1 MTNFEKKLAMRQ
13 TLFKKKS
20 TKDSNIKKRIECII
34 SYSKNKRENNLMKRR
49 NIQVTSKNEKS
60 SLKKEF
66 DLKEALNR
74 LPQIV
79 NQLSCE
85 NPQLQFQATQQIRMI
100 LAIETDPPI
109 DQVVSYDI
117 IPTLVNFLRQSKNEA
132 LQFEAAWTLTNIAS
146 GTSKHTE
153 LIVKSNT
160 IPVFVELI
168 RSSNE
173 KTQEQA
179 IWALGNIAGDC
190 VEYRDLVLSFD
201 TVNYLICIIRT
212 TKNLSLKRNA
222 AWSLSNLCRG
232 KPSPD
237 FEMIKKVLPILLE
250 LLKTQVKLIIIDAC
264 WSLAHLSSNSLINIQ
279 TILDANICPILAKLI
294 KMESPEIR
302 APVLRCIGN
311 LVTGNH
317 KQTQMVLDC
326 NILSSLK
333 GLLLIG
339 STFFRTETC
348 WALSNIC
355 AGTYQQIQMVIEA
368 GFLPCLKN
376 IIMND
381 SFPVQKQA
389 GWALAN
395 MIDGGLKSQIRYL
408 ANNGAIPQL
417 CNMLLINDGLILKV
431 TLAAIEKVLK
441 IGEDDAQ
448 KNGFIQNK
456 YIICFEESDGFQKI
470 DKLQNHSNR
479 SVSMLATYLCY
490 GYFSDDSDG
499 DDDYDSDDDDQED
512 FGMEN
517 GQNIFKTFFQQN
529 KPTISILN
537 YPKKEL

>member
-79 NQLSCE
+79 NQLTCE

-179 IWALGNIAGDC
+179 IWALGNIG
-190 VEYRDLVLSFD
+190 
-201 TVNYLICIIRT
+201 
-212 TKNLSLKRNA
+212 KNA

-339 STFFRTETC
+339 TTFFRTETC

-431 TLAAIEKVLK
+431 TLSAIEKVLK

-490 GYFSDDSDG
+490 GYFSDDSD
-499 DDDYDSDDDDQED
+499 DDDYDSDDDSDDDDQED